1 MAEAHNRAVRPDDRR
16 LKGAPAH
23 RRPPGRKKGV
33 PNLTTKAAAEA
44 VLKAFE
50 ELGGANWLKTQAKEK
65 PELVTNLI
73 RAILPR
79 DMSISGQLNLGLDD
93 VLSRMKS

>member
-1 MAEAHNRAVRPDDRR
+1 MTAHNKATRPDDKR
-16 LKGAPAH
+16 LKGAKDHPKPKG
-23 RRPPGRKKGV
+23 RPKGAK
-33 PNLTTKAAAEA
+33 NLTTRAAAEA
-44 VLKAFE
+44 VLRAFE
-50 ELGGANWLKTQAKEK
+50 ELGGANWLKSQAKEK